1 VIMKRTTCLCM
12 GFLLAMITLSCQK
25 NFNHYRE
32 LAYGKWELVSV
43 NGESPV
49 AAEQLYFKTSTSVT
63 LTREGVSYE
72 GQYQFYCNVLTTYF
86 EQYQNLFQEW
96 RVQTMKDSL
105 MRAVVEFREM
115 NSDTLDAGSVLEYR
129 KIPL

>member
-1 VIMKRTTCLCM
+1 MIMKRTTCLCM

-129 KIPL
+129 KIP

>member
-1 VIMKRTTCLCM
+1 
-12 GFLLAMITLSCQK
+12 
-25 NFNHYRE
+25 
-32 LAYGKWELVSV
+32 
-43 NGESPV
+43 
-49 AAEQLYFKTSTSVT
+49 
-63 LTREGVSYE
+63 
-72 GQYQFYCNVLTTYF
+72 VLTTYF

-129 KIPL
+129 KIP

>member
-1 VIMKRTTCLCM
+1 MIMKRTTCLCM

>member
-1 VIMKRTTCLCM
+1 MKRTTCLCM

-129 KIPL
+129 KIP

>member
-1 VIMKRTTCLCM
+1 M

-63 LTREGVSYE
+63 LTR
-72 GQYQFYCNVLTTYF
+72 
-86 EQYQNLFQEW
+86 
-96 RVQTMKDSL
+96 
-105 MRAVVEFREM
+105 
-115 NSDTLDAGSVLEYR
+115 
-129 KIPL
+129 

>member
-1 VIMKRTTCLCM
+1 M

>member
-1 VIMKRTTCLCM
+1 MIMKRTTCLCI
-12 GFLLAMITLSCQK
+12 GLFLALITTSCQK

-43 NGESPV
+43 DGEAPAV
-49 AAEQLYFKTSTSVT
+49 AEQLYFTNSTSVT
-63 LTREGVSYE
+63 LTRQGVAYQ

-86 EQYQNLFQEW
+86 EKYQSLYQEW
-96 RVQTMKDSL
+96 RIQVMKDSL
-105 MRAVVEFREM
+105 MRAMVEFQEM
-115 NSDTLDAGSVLEYR
+115 NSDTLYTGGVLEYR

>member
-1 VIMKRTTCLCM
+1 M

-25 NFNHYRE
+25 NINHYRE

-129 KIPL
+129 KIP

>member
-129 KIPL
+129 KIP

>member
-1 VIMKRTTCLCM
+1 MKRTTCLCM